1 MDSPAD
7 NERGQWVT
15 LAELAEFRRITKLS
29 AARLV
34 RRHRWRRQTDNQG
47 RVRVLVPPDAIGA
60 RPDSPADSPA
70 DGPSVSPAD
79 IFAVI
84 RPLEAAIDT
93 LREQLGRAEQGRE
106 AERSRADRAEARADQ
121 QMALVQQYVAK
132 FAGVRADADQ
142 ARTAADALRQADAA
156 RRGLG
161 RLARLRAA
169 WRGE

>member
-7 NERGQWVT
+7 SERGQWVT

-47 RVRVLVPPDAIGA
+47 RVRVLVPPDAIEA
-60 RPDSPADSPA
+60 RPDSPA

-121 QMALVQQYVAK
+121 QTALVQQYVTK

-142 ARTAADALRQADAA
+142 ARTAANALREADAA

>member
-1 MDSPAD
+1 
-7 NERGQWVT
+7 VT

-47 RVRVLVPPDAIGA
+47 RVRVLAPPDAIEA
-60 RPDSPADSPA
+60 RPDSPAD
-70 DGPSVSPAD
+70 SPAD

-121 QMALVQQYVAK
+121 QTALVQQYVTK